1 MRGYGSDGAEPT
13 PLHRLSTVAY
23 FMGSSIL
30 VQYTT
35 KAIFSSYGFH
45 FPLTVAFLQMLFIA
59 PVSYAIARPELSWQ
73 LARGLSPLALVNVL
87 NVVAGL
93 VGTQG
98 LNVPMFIALRRFTL
112 LITILLE
119 RFWLHKSHDWPTLAA
134 MSIMIGGALVAAF
147 TDMSFNMR
155 GYAAVLAND
164 LLTSLYLIMVKNNP
178 ASHGLSTTGM
188 LFYNSVLSLPL
199 LGGVLL
205 LRSEVWRVLAYPL
218 LLSPQFQTALFL
230 ASAMGLTINHSTMVC
245 TRVNEPLMTSVAGN
259 LKNVLMTVVGAL
271 AFGDFVF
278 SPWNAAG
285 LGASMAGA
293 VWYATRSAFKAR
305 QRALKTSLLSQVP
318 VIGRD
323 RLRAR
328 PGADGG
334 AGAHSRAVHSR
345 TGSSN
350 NVGAF
355 LHLAGGGRPP
365 PPTAALAAGLAGSGS
380 MLQSGSLAPLLNAA
394 LAPGAPGAIPEGD
407 SPPPTS
413 AQAAAAAELGAAL
426 GPRDAKRG

>member
-305 QRALKTSLLSQVP
+305 QRALKTSLLSQ
-318 VIGRD
+318 
-323 RLRAR
+323 
-328 PGADGG
+328 
-334 AGAHSRAVHSR
+334 
-345 TGSSN
+345 
-350 NVGAF
+350 
-355 LHLAGGGRPP
+355 
-365 PPTAALAAGLAGSGS
+365 
-380 MLQSGSLAPLLNAA
+380 SGSLAPLLNAA